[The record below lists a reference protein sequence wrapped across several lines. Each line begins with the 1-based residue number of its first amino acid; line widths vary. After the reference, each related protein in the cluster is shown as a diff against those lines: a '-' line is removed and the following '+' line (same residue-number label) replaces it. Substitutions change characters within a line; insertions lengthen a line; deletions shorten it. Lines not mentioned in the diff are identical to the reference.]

1 MNNSLNL
8 SSHRKE
14 EPEKSVLYVV
24 STPIGN
30 LEDISIRAINI
41 LKKVSLIACEDTRIT
56 TRLLNN
62 YKISNKII
70 SFHKYNFK
78 EKIPYL
84 IAKLKDGASI
94 ALVSDAGT
102 PLISDP
108 GELLVSEIKKSS
120 LDVIAIPGACAALSA
135 LVSSGLPANKFTFYG
150 FLPRKGKE
158 REFYLES
165 ISNNIFSSIVYESPK
180 RIKKLLMDLKF
191 YCNGDRE
198 ISLAKELTKKY
209 EQNIFT
215 TIDDTLKSIKNLQ
228 IKGEFTIVIRGINKK
243 EEVNNLEIKKDLI
256 NLMKAG
262 LSHAAA
268 SNYLSKKTGKSKK
281 YIYQLILNN
290 ESKFICD

>member
-94 ALVSDAGT
+94 ALETSRGNLTLAMSLGII
-102 PLISDP
+102 LIF
-108 GELLVSEIKKSS
+108 
-120 LDVIAIPGACAALSA
+120 IA
-135 LVSSGLPANKFTFYG
+135 
-150 FLPRKGKE
+150 
-158 REFYLES
+158 
-165 ISNNIFSSIVYESPK
+165 
-180 RIKKLLMDLKF
+180 
-191 YCNGDRE
+191 
-198 ISLAKELTKKY
+198 
-209 EQNIFT
+209 
-215 TIDDTLKSIKNLQ
+215 
-228 IKGEFTIVIRGINKK
+228 
-243 EEVNNLEIKKDLI
+243 
-256 NLMKAG
+256 
-262 LSHAAA
+262 
-268 SNYLSKKTGKSKK
+268 
-281 YIYQLILNN
+281 LILNSLALIIN
-290 ESKFICD
+290 GLSSKYSYD